1 MSSIRPCSSSA
12 GRRLVATIDG
22 STSNTLTCNACGPR
36 RPSATPY
43 STFCPGLRVATPV
56 GSAVDRTCTSSPP
69 PSWAM
74 KPKPFSASYHLI
86 LPLGTQLTCPDQ
98 WAGNVPPENGRRCC
112 GIDARRST
120 SLPAAF
126 ACSVPSTTSLPDG
139 CAAPFGEGPG
149 ALSWAGGRPVGTR
162 YHPARPPS

>member
-12 GRRLVATIDG
+12 GLRLVATIDG

-43 STFCPGLRVATPV
+43 STFCPGLRVATPD
-56 GSAVDRTCTSSPP
+56 GSAVDRTCTSTPP

-74 KPKPFSASYHLI
+74 NPKPFSASYHLI

-98 WAGNVPPENGRRCC
+98 WRVTSRRKTAADVSCT
-112 GIDARRST
+112 DAHRFA
-120 SLPAAF
+120 SLPAVTAW
-126 ACSVPSTTSLPDG
+126 STPLPNVTDG
-139 CAAPFGEGPG
+139 VGCQGIRAPVT
-149 ALSWAGGRPVGTR
+149 ATIIDR
-162 YHPARPPS
+162 